1 MKLGEGQDEIEGAVS
16 QALPMSNA
24 VYVRG
29 RSSIGQDLGKIF
41 EKNKSTTSKISY
53 LNRQTEKSMKRM
65 SALL

>member
-1 MKLGEGQDEIEGAVS
+1 
-16 QALPMSNA
+16 MSNA

-41 EKNKSTTSKISY
+41 EKNKSMTSKISY